1 MRPTTYKVQRGSAG
15 VHGIWQQKPDCRP
28 TQVGEVVRISADSGS
43 TRVHTFRATIGAH
56 SATGASIV
64 KALDAL
70 IAIRRRAGL
79 K

>member
-1 MRPTTYKVQRGSAG
+1 MTPTTYKIQRGRAG
-15 VHGIWQQKPDCRP
+15 VHGIWQKKPACEP
-28 TQVGEVVRISADSGS
+28 VQVGEVVRIAAESGS
-43 TRVHTFRATIGAH
+43 TREHTFRATIGEH
-56 SATGASIV
+56 SATGASMA